1 MGENFCI
8 AAFASRLQV
17 MAFEELLKQK
27 GMKASI
33 VTTPRAV
40 ALGCGLSVRFE
51 EKDAPRVKALYQA
64 LGLGN
69 LIGFLLNTGHPII
82 QSCNFSCNSFSCLN
96 NATGEFI
103 FSVYSSAHFSTDF
116 IFRLTNT

>member
-1 MGENFCI
+1 MAENFCI
-8 AAFASRLQV
+8 AAFRSRLQV
-17 MAFEELLKQK
+17 MDFEEALKHQ
-27 GMKASI
+27 GMQASI

-69 LIGFLLNTGHPII
+69 LIGFYRVTRDVSGR
-82 QSCNFSCNSFSCLN
+82 
-96 NATGEFI
+96 A
-103 FSVYSSAHFSTDF
+103 SVYP
-116 IFRLTNT
+116 L

>member
-1 MGENFCI
+1 MEENFCI

-17 MAFEELLKQK
+17 MAFEEALKAR

-51 EKDAPRVKALYQA
+51 EQDAPRVRALYQTM
-64 LGLGN
+64 GIGN
-69 LIGFLLNTGHPII
+69 LIGFYRVTREPSGR
-82 QSCNFSCNSFSCLN
+82 
-96 NATGEFI
+96 AT
-103 FSVYSSAHFSTDF
+103 VRPLH
-116 IFRLTNT
+116 R

>member
-1 MGENFCI
+1 MEENFCI
-8 AAFASRLQV
+8 ASFSSRLQV
-17 MAFEELLKQK
+17 MAFEEALKKQ

-51 EKDAPRVKALYQA
+51 EKDAARVKTLYKT

-69 LIGFLLNTGHPII
+69 LIGFYRVIRDVSGRAAVRPLN
-82 QSCNFSCNSFSCLN
+82 L
-96 NATGEFI
+96 
-103 FSVYSSAHFSTDF
+103 
-116 IFRLTNT
+116 

>member
-1 MGENFCI
+1 MEENFCI

-17 MAFEELLKQK
+17 MAFEEALKQK

-51 EKDAPRVKALYQA
+51 EKDAPRVRTLYQA

-69 LIGFLLNTGHPII
+69 LIGFYRVTRDQAGR
-82 QSCNFSCNSFSCLN
+82 
-96 NATGEFI
+96 
-103 FSVYSSAHFSTDF
+103 STV
-116 IFRLTNT
+116 RPLK

>member
-1 MGENFCI
+1 MEENFCI

-17 MAFEELLKQK
+17 MAFEEALKQH

-51 EKDAPRVKALYQA
+51 EKDGPRVKALYQA

-69 LIGFLLNTGHPII
+69 LIGFYRVSRDLSGRASVRPLN
-82 QSCNFSCNSFSCLN
+82 
-96 NATGEFI
+96 
-103 FSVYSSAHFSTDF
+103 
-116 IFRLTNT
+116 

>member
-1 MGENFCI
+1 MAENFCI
-8 AAFASRLQV
+8 AAFRSRLQV
-17 MAFEELLKQK
+17 MAFEDALKHQ
-27 GMKASI
+27 GMQASI

-69 LIGFLLNTGHPII
+69 LIGFYRVTRDVSGR
-82 QSCNFSCNSFSCLN
+82 
-96 NATGEFI
+96 A
-103 FSVYSSAHFSTDF
+103 SVYP
-116 IFRLTNT
+116 L

>member
-1 MGENFCI
+1 MAEHFCI
-8 AAFASRLQV
+8 AAFRSRLQV
-17 MAFEELLKQK
+17 MAFEEALKHQE
-27 GMKASI
+27 MQASI

-69 LIGFLLNTGHPII
+69 LIGFYRVTRDVSGR
-82 QSCNFSCNSFSCLN
+82 
-96 NATGEFI
+96 A
-103 FSVYSSAHFSTDF
+103 SVYP
-116 IFRLTNT
+116 L

>member
-1 MGENFCI
+1 MEENFCI
-8 AAFASRLQV
+8 AAFRSRLQV
-17 MAFEELLKQK
+17 MAFEEAMENH

-51 EKDAPRVKALYQA
+51 EKDAARVRALHTA

-69 LIGFLLNTGHPII
+69 LIGFYRVERTGGQRTVTRP
-82 QSCNFSCNSFSCLN
+82 L
-96 NATGEFI
+96 
-103 FSVYSSAHFSTDF
+103 
-116 IFRLTNT
+116 

>member
-1 MGENFCI
+1 MEENFCI
-8 AAFASRLQV
+8 AAFRSRLQV
-17 MAFEELLKQK
+17 MAFEKALKAR

-64 LGLGN
+64 MALGN
-69 LIGFLLNTGHPII
+69 LIGFYRVMRD
-82 QSCNFSCNSFSCLN
+82 QSGR
-96 NATGEFI
+96 AQ
-103 FSVYSSAHFSTDF
+103 VSA
-116 IFRLTNT
+116 LPE

>member
-1 MGENFCI
+1 MEENFCI
-8 AAFASRLQV
+8 AAFRSRLQV
-17 MAFEELLKQK
+17 MAFEEALKHQ
-27 GMKASI
+27 GMQASI

-69 LIGFLLNTGHPII
+69 LIGFYRVTRDVSGR
-82 QSCNFSCNSFSCLN
+82 
-96 NATGEFI
+96 A
-103 FSVYSSAHFSTDF
+103 SVYP
-116 IFRLTNT
+116 L